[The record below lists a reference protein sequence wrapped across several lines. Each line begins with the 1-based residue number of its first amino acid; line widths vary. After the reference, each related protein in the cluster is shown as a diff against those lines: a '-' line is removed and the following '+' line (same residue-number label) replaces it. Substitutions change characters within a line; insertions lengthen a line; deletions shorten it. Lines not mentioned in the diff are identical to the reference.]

1 MIVETTALTKR
12 YGAHTALD
20 GVDLAVPT
28 GSVYGLVGPNGAG
41 KTTLLALLAGLRK
54 PTAGELRIGVPRQK
68 VALLPDTPQFDPWL
82 TGREVVE
89 LAQTLTGADGRS
101 ASSRAGADGRSAS
114 SRARADGRAAADSG
128 QVLADAGLT
137 DAADRRVGGY
147 SRGMLQRLGLAA
159 TTIGAPDLLLLDEP
173 ASALDPAG
181 RREVL
186 DLIARMRGHAS
197 VILSSHILGDV
208 QEVCDTVGVLRA
220 GRLLFQ
226 GPIANLLVGRAVP
239 AYRVQVRP
247 PSEQVAG
254 ALRGQPWV
262 TGVEADGPDVLRVT
276 VSSLADA
283 EARLV
288 GALAQA
294 GARVVSLAPLAPDL
308 EDVFL
313 ELTS

>member
-1 MIVETTALTKR
+1 VSDDARVVVETSGLTKR
-12 YGAHTALD
+12 YGTQAALD
-20 GVDLAVPT
+20 GVDLAVQV

-41 KTTLLALLAGLRK
+41 KTTLLGLLSGLRH
-54 PTAGELRIGVPRQK
+54 PTSGQLRLAAPRRK

-82 TGREVVE
+82 TGREVVA
-89 LAQTLTGADGRS
+89 LARNLVAGTAPADRVGA
-101 ASSRAGADGRSAS
+101 
-114 SRARADGRAAADSG
+114 
-128 QVLADAGLT
+128 VLADAGLA

-159 TTIGAPDLLLLDEP
+159 TIIGEPDLLLLDEP

-186 DLIARMRGHAS
+186 DLIGRLRGHAT

-208 QEVCDTVGVLRA
+208 QEVCDAVGVLRA

-226 GPIANLLVGRAVP
+226 GPLENLLVGRAVP
-239 AYRVQVRP
+239 AYRIHLRP
-247 PSEQVAG
+247 PLDRAAQ
-254 ALRGQPWV
+254 ALRAQSWV
-262 TGVEADGPDVLRVT
+262 NSVEPDGPETLRITVTSLTEAEVRLAGVL
-276 VSSLADA
+276 DA
-283 EARLV
+283 SE
-288 GALAQA
+288 
-294 GARVVSLAPLAPDL
+294 ARVVSLAPLAPDL

>member
-1 MIVETTALTKR
+1 MIVKTTGLTKR
-12 YGAHTALD
+12 YGTHTALD
-20 GVDLAVPT
+20 GVDLAVPE

-54 PTAGELRIGVPRQK
+54 PTAGELTIAVAKRK

-89 LAQTLTGADGRS
+89 LARGLMGV
-101 ASSRAGADGRSAS
+101 
-114 SRARADGRAAADSG
+114 AADPDR
-128 QVLADAGLT
+128 VLADAGLA

-159 TTIGAPDLLLLDEP
+159 TIVGEPEVLLLDEP

-186 DLIARMRGHAS
+186 DLIARMRGHAT

-239 AYRVQVRP
+239 AYRIKLRP
-247 PSEQVAG
+247 PTDGVAA
-254 ALRGQPWV
+254 ALRALRWV
-262 TGVEADGPDVLRVT
+262 TGVEPDGPDTLRCN
-276 VSSLADA
+276 VSSLAEA
-283 EARLV
+283 ESRLP
-288 GALAQA
+288 GALAEA

>member
-1 MIVETTALTKR
+1 MIVKTTGLTKR
-12 YGAHTALD
+12 YGTHTALD
-20 GVDLAVPT
+20 GVDLAVPE

-54 PTAGELRIGVPRQK
+54 PTAGELTIAVAKRK

-89 LAQTLTGADGRS
+89 LARGLMGV
-101 ASSRAGADGRSAS
+101 
-114 SRARADGRAAADSG
+114 AADPDR
-128 QVLADAGLT
+128 VLADAGLA

-159 TTIGAPDLLLLDEP
+159 TIVGEPEVLLLDEP

-186 DLIARMRGHAS
+186 DLIARMRGHAT

-239 AYRVQVRP
+239 AYRIKLRP
-247 PSEQVAG
+247 PTDGVAA
-254 ALRGQPWV
+254 ALRALPWV
-262 TGVEADGPDVLRVT
+262 TGVEPDGPDTLRCN
-276 VSSLADA
+276 VSSLAEA
-283 EARLV
+283 ESGLP
-288 GALAQA
+288 GALAEA